1 MKKKL
6 MACAAFLLPTL
17 ALTGCGSQF
26 GDKMV
31 RAGMNT
37 LMGMGTVFVV
47 LIFIAFLISRF
58 KYISQLE
65 NWFRNRKTKNEQAV
79 TETVAEEPAADEEE
93 IDETDDLA
101 LVAVI
106 TAALAASLETS
117 PDKLIVRSN
126 SKKKYEPLVGG
137 QVIMKNYIVT
147 VNGVSYEVSVEEVGE
162 GSGSSACSR
171 SQ

>member
-47 LIFIAFLISRF
+47 LIFIAFLKI
-58 KYISQLE
+58 
-65 NWFRNRKTKNEQAV
+65 
-79 TETVAEEPAADEEE
+79 
-93 IDETDDLA
+93 
-101 LVAVI
+101 
-106 TAALAASLETS
+106 
-117 PDKLIVRSN
+117 
-126 SKKKYEPLVGG
+126 
-137 QVIMKNYIVT
+137 
-147 VNGVSYEVSVEEVGE
+147 
-162 GSGSSACSR
+162 
-171 SQ
+171 

>member
-6 MACAAFLLPTL
+6 MACEALLLPTL

-65 NWFRNRKTKNEQAV
+65 NWFRNRKTKNKQAV
-79 TETVAEEPAADEEE
+79 TETVAEEP
-93 IDETDDLA
+93 DDLA

-117 PDKLIVRSN
+117 PDKLIVRS
-126 SKKKYEPLVGG
+126 
-137 QVIMKNYIVT
+137 IRRKNT
-147 VNGVSYEVSVEEVGE
+147 N
-162 GSGSSACSR
+162 R
-171 SQ
+171 W

>member
-6 MACAAFLLPTL
+6 MACMAFLLPAL

-26 GDKMV
+26 GDRMA

-58 KYISQLE
+58 KYISRLE
-65 NWFRNRKTKNEQAV
+65 NWFRKRKMKNEPTV
-79 TETVAEEPAADEEE
+79 TETVAEEPAADEKE

-117 PDKLIVRSN
+117 PDKLVVRS
-126 SKKKYEPLVGG
+126 
-137 QVIMKNYIVT
+137 IRRKNT
-147 VNGVSYEVSVEEVGE
+147 N
-162 GSGSSACSR
+162 R
-171 SQ
+171 W

>member
-6 MACAAFLLPTL
+6 MACAALLLPTL

-58 KYISQLE
+58 KYISRLE
-65 NWFRNRKTKNEQAV
+65 DWFRKRKAKNEPTV
-79 TETVAEEPAADEEE
+79 TETVAEEPAADEE

-117 PDKLIVRSN
+117 PDKLIVRS
-126 SKKKYEPLVGG
+126 
-137 QVIMKNYIVT
+137 IRRKNT
-147 VNGVSYEVSVEEVGE
+147 N
-162 GSGSSACSR
+162 R
-171 SQ
+171 W

>member
-6 MACAAFLLPTL
+6 MACAAFWLPTL

-93 IDETDDLA
+93 IDETDELA
-101 LVAVI
+101 LVAMI

-117 PDKLIVRSN
+117 PDKLIVRS
-126 SKKKYEPLVGG
+126 
-137 QVIMKNYIVT
+137 IRRKNT
-147 VNGVSYEVSVEEVGE
+147 N
-162 GSGSSACSR
+162 R
-171 SQ
+171 W

>member
-6 MACAAFLLPTL
+6 MACEALLLPTL

-79 TETVAEEPAADEEE
+79 TETVAEEK
-93 IDETDDLA
+93 
-101 LVAVI
+101 VR
-106 TAALAASLETS
+106 TAGRRTS
-117 PDKLIVRSN
+117 NYEKLYCDR
-126 SKKKYEPLVGG
+126 
-137 QVIMKNYIVT
+137 
-147 VNGVSYEVSVEEVGE
+147 
-162 GSGSSACSR
+162 
-171 SQ
+171 

>member
-6 MACAAFLLPTL
+6 MACMAFLLPVL
-17 ALTGCGSQF
+17 SLTGCGSQF
-26 GDKMV
+26 GDRMA

-58 KYISQLE
+58 KYISRLE
-65 NWFRNRKTKNEQAV
+65 NWFRNRKTKSEPAAAAIA
-79 TETVAEEPAADEEE
+79 AEEPAAAEEE
-93 IDETDDLA
+93 ADTDDLA

-117 PDKLIVRSN
+117 PDKLIVRS
-126 SKKKYEPLVGG
+126 
-137 QVIMKNYIVT
+137 IRRKNT
-147 VNGVSYEVSVEEVGE
+147 N
-162 GSGSSACSR
+162 R
-171 SQ
+171 W

>member
-31 RAGMNT
+31 RA
-37 LMGMGTVFVV
+37 GMGTVFVV

-117 PDKLIVRSN
+117 PDKLIVRS
-126 SKKKYEPLVGG
+126 
-137 QVIMKNYIVT
+137 IRRKNT
-147 VNGVSYEVSVEEVGE
+147 N
-162 GSGSSACSR
+162 R
-171 SQ
+171 W

>member
-6 MACAAFLLPTL
+6 MACAALLLPTL

-58 KYISQLE
+58 KYISRLE
-65 NWFRNRKTKNEQAV
+65 DWFRKRKAKNEPTV
-79 TETVAEEPAADEEE
+79 TEAVAEEPAADEE

-117 PDKLIVRSN
+117 PDKLIVRS
-126 SKKKYEPLVGG
+126 
-137 QVIMKNYIVT
+137 IRRKNT
-147 VNGVSYEVSVEEVGE
+147 N
-162 GSGSSACSR
+162 R
-171 SQ
+171 W

>member
-6 MACAAFLLPTL
+6 MACAAFWLPTL

-79 TETVAEEPAADEEE
+79 TETVAEEPAATQLKIRRMSRPGYCSVSGGKTQREK
-93 IDETDDLA
+93 I
-101 LVAVI
+101 
-106 TAALAASLETS
+106 AAFTPCEDA
-117 PDKLIVRSN
+117 
-126 SKKKYEPLVGG
+126 G
-137 QVIMKNYIVT
+137 
-147 VNGVSYEVSVEEVGE
+147 
-162 GSGSSACSR
+162 
-171 SQ
+171 

>member
-1 MKKKL
+1 MKKKW
-6 MACAAFLLPTL
+6 MACAAFLMPVLTL
-17 ALTGCGSQF
+17 SGCGSQF
-26 GDKMV
+26 GDKMA

-65 NWFRNRKTKNEQAV
+65 NWFRNRKTKD
-79 TETVAEEPAADEEE
+79 EPAAVTTAAEEAAAAEEE
-93 IDETDDLA
+93 MDETDDLA

-117 PDKLIVRSN
+117 PDKLIVRS
-126 SKKKYEPLVGG
+126 
-137 QVIMKNYIVT
+137 IRRKNT
-147 VNGVSYEVSVEEVGE
+147 N
-162 GSGSSACSR
+162 R
-171 SQ
+171 W

>member
-37 LMGMGTVFVV
+37 LMGMGIVFVV

-117 PDKLIVRSN
+117 PDKLIVRS
-126 SKKKYEPLVGG
+126 
-137 QVIMKNYIVT
+137 IRRKNT
-147 VNGVSYEVSVEEVGE
+147 N
-162 GSGSSACSR
+162 R
-171 SQ
+171 W

>member
-1 MKKKL
+1 MRL
-6 MACAAFLLPTL
+6 FCCRRWRLP
-17 ALTGCGSQF
+17 A
-26 GDKMV
+26 
-31 RAGMNT
+31 
-37 LMGMGTVFVV
+37 VV
-47 LIFIAFLISRF
+47 HSLEIRWFIAFLISRF

-117 PDKLIVRSN
+117 PDKLIVRS
-126 SKKKYEPLVGG
+126 
-137 QVIMKNYIVT
+137 IRRKNT
-147 VNGVSYEVSVEEVGE
+147 N
-162 GSGSSACSR
+162 R
-171 SQ
+171 W

>member
-6 MACAAFLLPTL
+6 MACMAFLLPVL
-17 ALTGCGSQF
+17 SLTGCGSQF
-26 GDKMV
+26 GDRMA

-58 KYISQLE
+58 KYISRLE
-65 NWFRNRKTKNEQAV
+65 NWFRNRKTKSEPA
-79 TETVAEEPAADEEE
+79 TAAIAAEEPAAAEEE
-93 IDETDDLA
+93 ADETDDLA

-117 PDKLIVRSN
+117 PDKLIVRS
-126 SKKKYEPLVGG
+126 
-137 QVIMKNYIVT
+137 IRRKNT
-147 VNGVSYEVSVEEVGE
+147 N
-162 GSGSSACSR
+162 R
-171 SQ
+171 W